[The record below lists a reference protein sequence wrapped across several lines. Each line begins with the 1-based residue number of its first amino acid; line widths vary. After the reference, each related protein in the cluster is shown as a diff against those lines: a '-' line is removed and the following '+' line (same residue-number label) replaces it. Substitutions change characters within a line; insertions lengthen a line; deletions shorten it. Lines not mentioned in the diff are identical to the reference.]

1 MWMRADH
8 GTAMRAL
15 RRGAVLLLLLLGC
28 ACATS
33 SSQRPEQVV
42 TRDAHGFTITE
53 QVRVGLGVRST
64 FERAVEHL
72 EQEDHERGIALL
84 EEVTEAA
91 PNLTAAHIDLG
102 IAYRQV
108 GDLERAEQSLMAAL
122 DLAPRHPVVHNELGI
137 VYRKTGRF
145 AEARRSY
152 ETALEKYPDFH
163 FARRNLAI
171 LCDVYL
177 ADAACAL
184 EHYELYVQS
193 VPDDADAAMWVTD
206 LRRRAGR

>member
-1 MWMRADH
+1 MRARH
-8 GTAMRAL
+8 AS
-15 RRGAVLLLLLLGC
+15 LLLLLAC

-33 SSQRPEQVV
+33 PDTRPEQVIK
-42 TRDAHGFTITE
+42 RDAAGFTITE
-53 QVRVGLGVRST
+53 KVRVGLGVRST
-64 FERAVEHL
+64 FQRALDHL
-72 EQEDHERGIALL
+72 QQEEYEQGIALL

-108 GDLERAEQSLMAAL
+108 GDFERAEQSLVKAV
-122 DLAPRHPVVHNELGI
+122 DLAPRHPVAHNELGI

-145 AEARRSY
+145 AEARASY
-152 ETALEKYPDFH
+152 ERALKTYPDFH

-177 ADAACAL
+177 SDAACAL
-184 EHYELYVQS
+184 EHYERYVQA
-193 VPDDADAAMWVTD
+193 VPDDENAAMWVTD
-206 LRRRAGR
+206 LRNRAGR